1 MSERKSIESLLK
13 VEEVYE
19 PPKEFREKAWVKDE
33 TIYEKAEKDWIGFW
47 DEIAKTEIEWFEPY
61 NKVLDD
67 SNAPFYKWFI
77 GGKINI
83 THNCLDRHVRTWRKN
98 KAAIIWQGEPE
109 DDKRV
114 ITYYELY
121 RRVCRFANALK
132 NLGVKKGDRVTIY
145 MGMVPELVVAMLA
158 CARIGA
164 IHSVVFGGFSAAAL
178 RDRINDAKAK
188 VVITMDGFYRRGK
201 TIEAKKI
208 VDEALTDAPSVE
220 HVIVYDRIGMDVN
233 MEEGRDLWWND
244 IQYGVSWKC
253 EPEIMDSEDPL
264 FILYTSGTTGKPKG
278 VLHVHG
284 GYNVGTHI
292 TTKWVFDIKDDD
304 IYWCTADIG
313 WITGHSYVV
322 YGPLSNGATVLIY
335 EGAPDYPKPDRWWS
349 IIEYYGV
356 TVFYTA
362 PTAIRYFMRLGEEW
376 PKKHD
381 LSSLRLLGTVGEPIN
396 PEAWKWYHR
405 VIGQGKCPIVDT
417 WWQTETGMILI
428 TPLPGVTKLKPGSAT
443 RPFPGIKAEVWD
455 DEGNPCPPNVGG
467 KLVITRPWPSML
479 RTLWGDPE
487 RFIKT
492 YWSAFEGKLV
502 YFTGDGAK
510 VDEDGYFWIMGR
522 IDDVL
527 NVSGHRLGTMELESA
542 LVAHKAVS
550 EAAVIGKP
558 HEIKGEVPV
567 AFVVLKEGIEPSVEL
582 KKELKEWV
590 RKQIGPIATP
600 DEIIFV
606 NKLPKTRSGKIMRR
620 LLRAVLAGKPLG
632 DVTTLE
638 DEKAVEEAKRAYEEL
653 RKALEEQRS

>member
-1 MSERKSIESLLK
+1 MKKTIESLLK

-19 PPKEFREKAWVKDE
+19 PPAEFREKAWVKDE
-33 TIYEKAEKDWIGFW
+33 SIYEKAEKDWLAFW
-47 DEIAKTEIEWFEPY
+47 DEIAKTEVEWFEPY
-61 NKVLDD
+61 EKVLDD
-67 SNAPFYKWFI
+67 SNAPFYKWFV

-83 THNCLDRHVRTWRKN
+83 TYNCLDRHVKTWRKN

-109 DDKRV
+109 NERRV
-114 ITYYELY
+114 LTYYELY

-132 NLGVKKGDRVTIY
+132 SLGVKKGDRVTIY

-164 IHSVVFGGFSAAAL
+164 IHSIVFGGFSATAL
-178 RDRINDAKAK
+178 RDRINDAQAK

-201 TIEAKKI
+201 IIETKKI
-208 VDEALTDAPSVE
+208 VDEALEDAPSVKY
-220 HVIVYDRIGMDVN
+220 VVVYNRLGLDVN
-233 MEEGRDLWWND
+233 MVEDRDLWWHD

-292 TTKWVFDIKDDD
+292 TTKWVFDLKDED

-335 EGAPDYPKPDRWWS
+335 EGAPDYPQPDRWWS
-349 IIEYYGV
+349 IIERFGV

-362 PTAIRYFMRLGEEW
+362 PTAIRYFMKLGEEW

-396 PEAWKWYHR
+396 PEAWKWYYR
-405 VIGQGKCPIVDT
+405 VIGGGKCPIVDT
-417 WWQTETGMILI
+417 WWQTETGAIMI

-455 DEGNPCPPNVGG
+455 DDGNPCPPNVGG

-479 RTLWGDPE
+479 RTLWGDPD
-487 RFIKT
+487 RYVKT
-492 YWSAFEGKLV
+492 YWSAFKDKLV
-502 YFTGDGAK
+502 YFTGDGARI
-510 VDEDGYFWIMGR
+510 DEDGYFWIMGR

-527 NVSGHRLGTMELESA
+527 NVSGHRIGTAELESS

-558 HEIKGEVPV
+558 HDIKGEVPV
-567 AFVVLKEGIEPSVEL
+567 AFVVLREGFEPSVGL
-582 KKELKEWV
+582 KKELRDWV
-590 RKQIGPIATP
+590 RNTIGPIAVP
-600 DEIIFV
+600 DDIIFV
-606 NKLPKTRSGKIMRR
+606 EKLPKTRSGKIMRR
-620 LLRAVLAGKPLG
+620 LLRAVLSGQPLG

-638 DEKAVEEAKRAYEEL
+638 DEKAIEEAKKAYEEL
-653 RKALEEQRS
+653 KRAIERQ

>member
-1 MSERKSIESLLK
+1 MTEKKAIESLLK

-19 PPKEFREKAWVKDE
+19 PPKEFREKAWIKDE
-33 TIYEKAEKDWIGFW
+33 SVYEKAEKDWLGFW
-47 DEIAKTEIEWFEPY
+47 DEIAKTEIEWFKPY
-61 NKVLDD
+61 EKVLDD

-83 THNCLDRHVRTWRKN
+83 THNCLDRHIRNWRKN

-114 ITYYELY
+114 VTYYELY

-164 IHSVVFGGFSAAAL
+164 IHSVVFGGFSATAL

-201 TIEAKKI
+201 IIETKKI
-208 VDEALTDAPSVE
+208 VDEALEDAPSVE

-233 MEEGRDLWWND
+233 MEEGRDLMWKD
-244 IQYGVSWKC
+244 VQYGVSCKC
-253 EPEIMDSEDPL
+253 DPEIMDSEDPL

-292 TTKWVFDIKDDD
+292 TTKWVFDLKDDD

-362 PTAIRYFMRLGEEW
+362 PTAIRYFMRLGDEW
-376 PKKHD
+376 VKKHD

-396 PEAWKWYHR
+396 PEAWKWYYE
-405 VIGQGKCPIVDT
+405 VVGGKRCPIVDT
-417 WWQTETGMILI
+417 WWQTETGMHMI

-487 RFIKT
+487 RYIKT
-492 YWSAFEGKLV
+492 YWSEFKGKLV

-510 VDEDGYFWIMGR
+510 IDEDGYFWIMGR

-527 NVSGHRLGTMELESA
+527 NVSGHRLGTMELESV

-558 HEIKGEVPV
+558 HDIKGEVPV
-567 AFVVLKEGIEPSVEL
+567 AFVVLKEGVEPSVEL

-620 LLRAVLAGKPLG
+620 LLKAVLAGKPFG

-638 DEKAVEEAKRAYEEL
+638 DEKAVEEAKKAYEEL
-653 RKALEEQRS
+653 KKALEEQR

>member
-1 MSERKSIESLLK
+1 MVKEKTIESLLK
-13 VEEVYE
+13 VEEIYE
-19 PPKEFREKAWVKDE
+19 PPKNFREKAWVKDE
-33 TIYEKAEKDWIGFW
+33 SVYEKAEKDWIAFW

-61 NKVLDD
+61 EKVLDD
-67 SNAPFYKWFI
+67 SNAPFYKWFV

-83 THNCLDRHVRTWRKN
+83 TYNCLDRHVKTWRKN

-109 DDKRV
+109 DDKRI

-132 NLGVKKGDRVTIY
+132 NLGVGKGDRVTIY

-164 IHSVVFGGFSAAAL
+164 IHSVVFGGFSSMAL

-201 TIEAKKI
+201 IVETKKI
-208 VDEALTDAPSVE
+208 VDEALEDAPSVK

-233 MEEGRDLWWND
+233 MEEGRDLWWKD
-244 IQYGVSWKC
+244 VQYGTSWKC
-253 EPEIMDSEDPL
+253 DPEIMDSEDPL

-304 IYWCTADIG
+304 IYWCTADVG

-322 YGPLSNGATVLIY
+322 YGPLSNGATVLMY

-356 TVFYTA
+356 TIFYTA

-396 PEAWKWYHR
+396 PEAWKWYYR
-405 VIGQGKCPIVDT
+405 VIGGERCPIVDT
-417 WWQTETGMILI
+417 WWQTETGMIMI

-443 RPFPGIKAEVWD
+443 KPFPGIKAEVWD
-455 DEGNPCPPNVGG
+455 DEGNPCPANVGG

-479 RTLWGDPE
+479 RTLWGDPD
-487 RFIKT
+487 RYIKT
-492 YWSAFEGKLV
+492 YWSAFEGKLA

-527 NVSGHRLGTMELESA
+527 NVSGHRLGTMELESV

-558 HEIKGEVPV
+558 HDIKGEVPV
-567 AFVVLKEGIEPSVEL
+567 AFVVLKEGYEPSVEL
-582 KKELKEWV
+582 KKELREWV
-590 RKQIGPIATP
+590 RKKIGPIATP
-600 DEIIFV
+600 EDIIFV
-606 NKLPKTRSGKIMRR
+606 TKLPKTRSGKIMRR

-638 DEKAVEEAKRAYEEL
+638 DEKALEEIKKAYEEL
-653 RKALEEQRS
+653 KRALEEQT